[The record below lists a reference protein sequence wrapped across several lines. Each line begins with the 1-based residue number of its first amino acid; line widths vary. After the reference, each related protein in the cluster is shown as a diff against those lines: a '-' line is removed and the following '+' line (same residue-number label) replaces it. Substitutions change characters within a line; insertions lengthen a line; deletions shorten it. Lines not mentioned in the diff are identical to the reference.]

1 MSSENDKD
9 NSDPTAEAT
18 ARTKAKVPRAST
30 KTVWNFPNIVIKG
43 SELRLPCL
51 SFLAPYGIAIDSA
64 TMRAKSLVS
73 SLVPN
78 RYSMIDSRVISRSP
92 QIAHFS
98 SLAPVLSL
106 APCLVSCAP
115 SVQCCLS
122 QSVPSLAPCLVSRF
136 SHPVSHFS
144 CHVLSLAPVLSL
156 TLRLLSLAPHL
167 FKATAS
173 DTHLGGEDFD
183 NPSH

>member
-1 MSSENDKD
+1 MSSDNGKD

-18 ARTKAKVPRAST
+18 TRTKARVPRAST

-43 SELRLPCL
+43 SELQLPCL

-73 SLVPN
+73 SLVLN
-78 RYSMIDSRVISRSP
+78 RYPMIDSRVISRSP

-106 APCLVSCAP
+106 APCLVSCAL
-115 SVQCCLS
+115 SCLS
-122 QSVPSLAPCLVSRF
+122 FLAPRFSSLVPRLVSCA
-136 SHPVSHFS
+136 PS
-144 CHVLSLAPVLSL
+144 CL
-156 TLRLLSLAPHL
+156 LRTI
-167 FKATAS
+167 KI
-173 DTHLGGEDFD
+173 
-183 NPSH
+183 

>member
-18 ARTKAKVPRAST
+18 TRTKAKVPSAST

-43 SELRLPCL
+43 SELQLPCL

-73 SLVPN
+73 SLVLN
-78 RYSMIDSRVISRSP
+78 RYPMIDSRVISRSP
-92 QIAHFS
+92 QIAHLS

-106 APCLVSCAP
+106 APHLLSLAVCPVSCALSRLSFLAPRFSSLVPRLVSCAP
-115 SVQCCLS
+115 SCL
-122 QSVPSLAPCLVSRF
+122 
-136 SHPVSHFS
+136 
-144 CHVLSLAPVLSL
+144 
-156 TLRLLSLAPHL
+156 LRTI
-167 FKATAS
+167 KI
-173 DTHLGGEDFD
+173 
-183 NPSH
+183 